1 MDVFNGRRRRPRRGG
16 SSARHLLMTSVHVAV
31 AGLVGLGALSGCGSS
46 ATPASAVGSS
56 PTAIGRDQHRMNVVA
71 TTTQLTDLA
80 TVVGGARVKVT
91 GLLKA
96 NVDAHEYEPSPADID
111 ALATARLVVKNGA
124 GLETWLD
131 DALRAAGTKATIVD
145 ASSGIALRPSR
156 DGHESGDDP
165 HYWQDPRNA
174 RIVVTTIAAAL
185 SAADPDGAPSYATN
199 TTDYVGELDRLDAD
213 IDAELTP
220 LTNRNVVTNHDALA
234 YFLDRYR
241 LTFVGAVIPSFDSQ
255 AESSGAEMADLV
267 ATIKAH
273 GVKAIFAETSL
284 PAKAA
289 ATIAAE
295 AGVKVVV
302 GDDALYGDALGPP
315 GSDGATYLAMI
326 RHNARTLAAN
336 LG

>member
-1 MDVFNGRRRRPRRGG
+1 MDGCRRRRCARSGATRRL
-16 SSARHLLMTSVHVAV
+16 SAGVLLGI
-31 AGLVGLGALSGCGSS
+31 AGLVALAGCGSS
-46 ATPASAVGSS
+46 ST
-56 PTAIGRDQHRMNVVA
+56 PTAASGSRPTVTGSHGQRPMNVVA

-111 ALATARLVVKNGA
+111 ALAAASVVVKNGV

-131 DALRAAGTKATIVD
+131 DALRAAETKAAVID
-145 ASSGIALRPSR
+145 ASTTVALRPSR
-156 DGHESGDDP
+156 DGHDAGNDP
-165 HYWQDPRNA
+165 HYWQDPRNV
-174 RIVVTTIAAAL
+174 RLVVATIAAAF
-185 SAADPDGAPSYATN
+185 SAADPDGTPMYETN
-199 TTDYVGELDRLDAD
+199 MTNYVHELERLDAEVE
-213 IDAELTP
+213 AELAP
-220 LTNRNVVTNHDALA
+220 LTNRNVVTNHDALR
-234 YFLDRYR
+234 YFLDRYH

-255 AESSGAEMADLV
+255 AELSGAEMADLV
-267 ATIKAH
+267 ATIKAR

-315 GSDGATYLAMI
+315 GSDGATYLTMI
-326 RHNARTLAAN
+326 RHNARVLAAN